1 MELSNY
7 LNITGNNNQSAD
19 TIKIMKNTVFTK
31 DKNPIAMLLICTI
44 IVVLSATILRIASDA
59 IEEKYKIIQLKEN
72 ITQEMDEYQNIKNNI
87 GDIYGDK

>member
-1 MELSNY
+1 
-7 LNITGNNNQSAD
+7 
-19 TIKIMKNTVFTK
+19 MKNTVFTK

-44 IVVLSATILRIASDA
+44 IVVLSATIIRIASDA

>member
-1 MELSNY
+1 MVIV
-7 LNITGNNNQSAD
+7 NILITDNNNQSTD
-19 TIKIMKNTVFTK
+19 IIKIMKNTVFTK

-44 IVVLSATILRIASDA
+44 IIVLSATILRIASDA